1 LHRLPGGVERESD
14 TRADDLRV
22 ALVHDFLLDIR
33 GAERV
38 FLELCSMW
46 PGAADGDRPSAP

>member
-1 LHRLPGGVERESD
+1 MHRLPGGVERESD